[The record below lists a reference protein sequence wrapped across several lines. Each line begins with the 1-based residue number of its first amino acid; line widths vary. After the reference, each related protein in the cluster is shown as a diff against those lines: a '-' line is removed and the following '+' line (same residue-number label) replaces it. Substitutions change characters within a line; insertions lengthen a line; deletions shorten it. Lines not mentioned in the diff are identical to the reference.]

1 MCHVVVMLV
10 CWRIPNCKRTV
21 EVMEQH
27 WPCYAMPWLFNM
39 YTQLKDT
46 RYSVTFLYLKCSRFG
61 QCALNFD
68 PFCSSFQKHTG
79 YNKDISPPYSRGKM
93 RDRRVYLNRTNY

>member
-46 RYSVTFLYLKCSRFG
+46 RYSVTFLCMLCY
-61 QCALNFD
+61 
-68 PFCSSFQKHTG
+68 
-79 YNKDISPPYSRGKM
+79 YNKTKYPVGTPVCNI
-93 RDRRVYLNRTNY
+93 